1 MTRLLFVLMTVA
13 LLGGC
18 VFEQGLDLG
27 NLGPGP
33 DVGDRPTPEPAGAWT
48 GKSESELVAQQGAP
62 NRTYTMADGRRAL
75 TYDTWNGSSAGFCTR
90 TFIVKDG
97 VVQSLSTKGKRCS

>member
-1 MTRLLFVLMTVA
+1 MTRLFLVLMTVA

-27 NLGPGP
+27 
-33 DVGDRPTPEPAGAWT
+33 DRPKPEAAGAWT
-48 GKSESELVAQQGAP
+48 GRAEAELVAEHGAP
-62 NRTYTMADGRRAL
+62 DRTYTLTDGRRAL
-75 TYDTWNGSSAGFCTR
+75 TYDTWNGAPAGFCTR

-97 VVQSLSTKGKRCS
+97 VVQSLSKQGKRCS